1 MTVTMAAR
9 QKKRRRGLSPPEVE
23 GGEVCVVSLMAA
35 APFPDGALENVSRR
49 RKVSAGLG
57 NHLCPPGKVRESS
70 VLDAAQRHRG
80 SREGAPVRVSP
91 SRAGT
96 TEQREPLVS
105 LVPGP

>member
-57 NHLCPPGKVRESS
+57 EHPFPPGKVWEKS
-70 VLDAAQRHRG
+70 VLDAAPRPKG
-80 SREGAPVRVSP
+80 SPGGGAGPGSP
-91 SRAGT
+91 APGGAAG
-96 TEQREPLVS
+96 QREAALAV
-105 LVPGP
+105 